1 MLPQKQY
8 ERRCPEWK
16 ISIKEAGNDPGSGE
30 SSGFMGNDKP
40 KMGYRREQIP
50 PVENVLSRK
59 TLLLSCSKRENKCGR
74 GTIYKYTVLK
84 AKCMTDNQG
93 FRF

>member
-1 MLPQKQY
+1 MDV
-8 ERRCPEWK
+8 
-16 ISIKEAGNDPGSGE
+16 AGNNSE
-30 SSGFMGNDKP
+30 TREFSGFMEDDEP
-40 KMGYRREQIP
+40 KMGYRRERIS

-84 AKCMTDNQG
+84 AKSLINIEDT
-93 FRF
+93 

>member
-1 MLPQKQY
+1 M
-8 ERRCPEWK
+8 
-16 ISIKEAGNDPGSGE
+16 
-30 SSGFMGNDKP
+30 GFMGNDEP

-59 TLLLSCSKRENKCGR
+59 TLLLSCSKRENKRER

-84 AKCMTDNQG
+84 VKSLTDNVYHG
-93 FRF
+93 RMTSHMV